1 MDADEVSE
9 HDQLATLS
17 YLVACL
23 LPHLGGS
30 ARRAAR
36 ARERVE
42 SRVTSSGTRGL
53 THRWSS
59 PLEPGGYVS
68 GWRVHLCNIHGR
80 NGLHGLNSRRG
91 HQLHFGIVRLRYCF
105 STRVY
110 TCFLAK
116 VVFFL
121 ANFTSFSLFFVS
133 SSPAAGAALRF
144 TACTATWVEVY
155 TFPQNKTTRNR
166 VEYSIVYCI
175 CSLYGKTVYFEL

>member
-1 MDADEVSE
+1 MTTQESLAKVAQQLGGGGGGGISGANGNSPAPVWVQVSQGVHSLNCALDEQRDKPMDADEVSE

-59 PLEPGGYVS
+59 PLEHALEPGGYVS

-91 HQLHFGIVRLRYCF
+91 HQLHFSIVR
-105 STRVY
+105 
-110 TCFLAK
+110 
-116 VVFFL
+116 
-121 ANFTSFSLFFVS
+121 
-133 SSPAAGAALRF
+133 
-144 TACTATWVEVY
+144 
-155 TFPQNKTTRNR
+155 
-166 VEYSIVYCI
+166 
-175 CSLYGKTVYFEL
+175 

>member
-1 MDADEVSE
+1 MGADEVSE

-53 THRWSS
+53 THRWSP

-91 HQLHFGIVRLRYCF
+91 HQLHLGIVRKRYIALVLEYTAF
-105 STRVY
+105 S
-110 TCFLAK
+110 
-116 VVFFL
+116 
-121 ANFTSFSLFFVS
+121 FVS
-133 SSPAAGAALRF
+133 LSPAAALGAVSRRAYGTVRLRGYRS
-144 TACTATWVEVY
+144 AEVY
-155 TFPQNKTTRNR
+155 TDVHLTFSSRTKQNETTRQKPSR
-166 VEYSIVYCI
+166 IVN
-175 CSLYGKTVYFEL
+175 

>member
-53 THRWSS
+53 THRWSP

-91 HQLHFGIVRLRYCF
+91 HQLHFGIVRLLTVYCF

-110 TCFLAK
+110 TWFFLAK
-116 VVFFL
+116 VH
-121 ANFTSFSLFFVS
+121 SSLLGMNLNIS
-133 SSPAAGAALRF
+133 SSPAALWQRWALFVFHGVRGRL
-144 TACTATWVEVY
+144 
-155 TFPQNKTTRNR
+155 P
-166 VEYSIVYCI
+166 
-175 CSLYGKTVYFEL
+175 TVGTVA

>member
-1 MDADEVSE
+1 MQVSQGVHSLNCALDEQRDKPMDADEVSE
-9 HDQLATLS
+9 LDQLATLS

-110 TCFLAK
+110 THGFL
-116 VVFFL
+116 
-121 ANFTSFSLFFVS
+121 SIRHQRQR
-133 SSPAAGAALRF
+133 PAALCF
-144 TACTATWVEVY
+144 SACT
-155 TFPQNKTTRNR
+155 
-166 VEYSIVYCI
+166 C
-175 CSLYGKTVYFEL
+175 G